1 MPQLNIGGFPNT
13 GAGAQGP
20 RAWLDEINRSKLE
33 FYNLRYYGAKG
44 DIDTDDT
51 AAINAAAAA
60 VQGRGGFVCVPYGV
74 YRYTSSLLLANEIN
88 FIGEGWADNSGAAN
102 RGASCFLKDGNF
114 PGVIVSADNC
124 GMFNMQIDGVPG
136 NGGDGIE
143 LRGGRF
149 NGTNLSVT
157 GQGGIGLRIGSAS
170 AMVMNANLW
179 RLYNFLA
186 IGNGSHGMYVHD
198 ANNAPPNVNA
208 GAAFGLDLRGNG
220 GDGLRFDNAKDNM
233 IHGCGTQQN
242 GGYGFRFAASFA
254 GNGAQGNYVNFAYSE
269 ANTTGD
275 VIFDANTSQNKL
287 LGLRSALND
296 TVINN
301 GAADNL
307 IMGQNG
313 SKVSGA
319 YYRTPMA
326 FSTMRVMSPTISGY
340 WDFLQN
346 DASRALQT
354 IFQGSASSPIIWSIS
369 HNTGSAGLIVANAN
383 GPFAGRADAPVYGAS
398 IAIDA
403 SRGNTFT
410 ITATNATAFTISNP
424 TNVQQG
430 GQFVAIDIYNNSGG
444 ALGAATFGTNYR
456 LAGAW
461 VQPLNGNHRAIL
473 FYADPGAVVFREIS
487 RSAADQ
493 PN

>member
-1 MPQLNIGGFPNT
+1 MPQIFDGTVAGDGT
-13 GAGAQGP
+13 GLGGP
-20 RAWLDEINRSKLE
+20 RLWIEEINRSKFE
-33 FYNLRYYGAKG
+33 YYNLRYYGAKG
-44 DIDTDDT
+44 DGVTDDT
-51 AAINAAAAA
+51 TAINAAQAA
-60 VQGRGGFVCVPYGV
+60 VQSRGGFVYAPYGV
-74 YRYTSSLLLANEIN
+74 YRYTSSIVLANEIN
-88 FIGEGWADNSGAAN
+88 FIGDGWADNSGAAN
-102 RGASCFLKDGNF
+102 RGATCFLKDGNF
-114 PGVIVSADNC
+114 PGFIVSADNC
-124 GMFNMQIDGVPG
+124 GMYNMQIDGAAG

-157 GQGGIGLRIGSAS
+157 GQAGIGLRIGSAS

-198 ANNAPPNVNA
+198 SNNAPPNVNA

-242 GGYGFRFAASFA
+242 AGYGFRFAASFA
-254 GNGAQGNYVNFAYSE
+254 GNPASGNYVNFAYSE

-275 VIFDANTSQNKL
+275 VIFDANTTQNKL
-287 LGLRSALND
+287 LGLRGALND

-319 YYRTPMA
+319 YYRTPVA

-340 WDFLQN
+340 WDTTQN

-354 IFQGSASSPIIWSIS
+354 IFQGSATSPVIWNIS
-369 HNTGSAGLIVANAN
+369 HNTSSAGLIVANAN
-383 GPFAGRADAPVYGAS
+383 GPFVGNAVAPVYGATVT
-398 IAIDA
+398 IDA

-410 ITATNATAFTISNP
+410 ITATNATPFTVANP

-461 VQPLNGNHRAIL
+461 VQPLNGQHRTIL
-473 FYADPGAVVFREIS
+473 FYADPGAVVFRELS